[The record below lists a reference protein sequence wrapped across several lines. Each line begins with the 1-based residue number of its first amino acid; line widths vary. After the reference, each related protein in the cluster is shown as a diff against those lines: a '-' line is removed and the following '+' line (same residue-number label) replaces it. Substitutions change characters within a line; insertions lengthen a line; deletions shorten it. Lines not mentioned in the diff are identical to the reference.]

1 MSNLNNAPW
10 AKYGEVPQAEDGED
24 SKSTTSSSRSAA
36 RDIVRSMNQ
45 QRYTDLHTQGFVD
58 EGIVTAPVSVSSS
71 SSTVVDERQAFLR
84 NANLNSD
91 YMYDD
96 DHHGSSNNRSNVDT
110 GIVIG
115 ADDPSDGDDN
125 QDGGSNPEQGGP
137 TTQRNRN
144 WLKLGGIFGGILII
158 IVGVVVALYF
168 TVINK
173 PSPASASKSAPLSPS
188 SAPSSPISEPLVN
201 ETNFTFQSSLA
212 PIFETN
218 ATSPPSLA
226 PMNETNATIT
236 SSLAPTAVTNATLP
250 PSSINAT
257 NATFPPTLAP
267 SVNNMTNLTLP
278 PTGLMNETNVTNS
291 SFTQDDWQQQDTNID
306 TLLPNVPGDLSGF
319 SVSLSGSG
327 SRLAVGSPGTDS
339 DGGTKSGVMT
349 VVEDTGNGTWTKV
362 ETLQGTVPGQQ
373 LGISVAL
380 SKDGNFVVVGS
391 LKEGTDSE
399 GKGGS
404 VRVYE
409 IMASSATE
417 RNLQSRQLSDL
428 MDDDFSFT
436 YSVSSLLRR
445 LQKSSSKQNGTFNEA
460 LMQAAEAVGIEFD
473 GNVTAYAEALKNVIK
488 NTTESGTYSSIVD
501 GNDTY
506 SFEDVLS
513 LTEILTQPSTVADAG
528 GSILSDSNTS
538 SADPSTT
545 SAGDFASILS
555 AAATS
560 LGISYNGSDLAAYIA
575 QLTDVVQTVA
585 SSENVTSITNGNTTI
600 STTDFL
606 DLANSLQNS
615 SAAIDIFPTNETALL
630 PTNETASNG
639 TLKQLGKT
647 LYLETSAKQDY
658 FGHSLSISNDGTQ
671 IVMGAPA
678 ANGNAGNVYV
688 YKFDEAESD
697 WKRMNLESSPQKDDY
712 LGWSVAMSGDGST
725 LAAGAP
731 YRTNKKPGYVNL
743 YTMQGDSWA
752 ISKTF
757 TPENLA
763 DNIETD
769 DFGFSVALDNNGRT
783 LVIGSPNSTLL
794 GGRIMNPPG
803 RKRGKAEPATGYV
816 IVYGFDE
823 TLTEWSQMGEVL
835 AGEQPSGQLGYSVAV
850 SESGTRIVAGAPNRN
865 SGYVC
870 VYNFDELTKQWE
882 KAPSIVGT
890 DSGGDTGHSVSISS
904 NGLQLSIGSPSQ
916 TQCRQGNEICKQGT
930 VQVFQDPNPSVDAST
945 RITGT
950 MKYY

>member
-10 AKYGEVPQAEDGED
+10 AKYGEVPQTEDGED

-71 SSTVVDERQAFLR
+71 SSTVLDERQAFLR
-84 NANLNSD
+84 NANVNSD

-96 DHHGSSNNRSNVDT
+96 DHRGSSSNRENVDS

-125 QDGGSNPEQGGP
+125 LDGGSNSNQEGP
-137 TTQRNRN
+137 TTPRNRN
-144 WLKLGGIFGGILII
+144 WLKLGGIIGVVLVL
-158 IVGVVVALYF
+158 IVGVVIALYF

-173 PSPASASKSAPLSPS
+173 PSAAPKSVPLPPS
-188 SAPSSPISEPLVN
+188 NAPSSPILGPSIN
-201 ETNFTFQSSLA
+201 ATLA
-212 PIFETN
+212 PTLVPI
-218 ATSPPSLA
+218 
-226 PMNETNATIT
+226 NETNATLAPSWSQINT
-236 SSLAPTAVTNATLP
+236 TNATLAPTLVPMNGTNATLAPSLAPTAG
-250 PSSINAT
+250 
-257 NATFPPTLAP
+257 
-267 SVNNMTNLTLP
+267 NMTNLTTMP
-278 PTGLMNETNVTNS
+278 PISTMNETNVTNS

-306 TLLPNVPGDLSGF
+306 TLLPSLPGDLSGF

-327 SRLAVGSPGTDS
+327 SRLAIGSPGTDS

-349 VVEDTGNGTWTKV
+349 IVEDTGNGTWTKV
-362 ETLQGTVPGQQ
+362 ETLMGTAPGEQ

-391 LKEGTDSE
+391 LKTEGTDSE

-409 IMASSATE
+409 IMASSTAE
-417 RNLQSRQLSDL
+417 RNMQFRQLSNL
-428 MDDDFSFT
+428 IDDDFLLT
-436 YSVSSLLRR
+436 YSVSALLRG
-445 LQKSSSKQNGTFNEA
+445 LQENSSKKNATFDDA
-460 LMQAAEAVGIEFD
+460 LLQAAEAAGIKFE
-473 GNVTAYAEALKNVIK
+473 GNVTAYAEALKGVIT
-488 NTTESGTYSSIVD
+488 NITESGKFSSIID
-501 GNDTY
+501 GNVTF
-506 SFEDVLS
+506 SPEDVLS
-513 LTEILTQPSTVADAG
+513 LAGTLSDPSTVANAG

-538 SADPSTT
+538 STVPSMTNV
-545 SAGDFASILS
+545 SVDFASMLS
-555 AAATS
+555 DAATS
-560 LGISYNGSDLAAYIA
+560 QGISFNGSDLAAYIE
-575 QLTDVVQTVA
+575 QLTTLVQTVA
-585 SSENVTSITNGNTTI
+585 NSNNVTTITDGNTVI
-600 STTDFL
+600 STTDFIN
-606 DLANSLQNS
+606 LADSFQNS
-615 SAAIDIFPTNETALL
+615 SAAIEIYPSNETVLL
-630 PTNETASNG
+630 PPNETLSNE

-647 LYLETSAKQDY
+647 LYLEASTKEDY
-658 FGHSLSISNDGTQ
+658 FGYSLSISSNGAQ
-671 IVMGAPA
+671 IAMGAPA
-678 ANGNAGNVYV
+678 TNGNAGNIYV
-688 YKFDEAESD
+688 YRFDETVSD
-697 WKRMNLESSPQKDDY
+697 WKPMNVESSSKKDDF

-743 YTMQGDSWA
+743 YTMQGDTWT

-757 TPENLA
+757 TPDNLT
-763 DNIETD
+763 DNMETD

-803 RKRGKAEPATGYV
+803 QKRKKAEPATGYV
-816 IVYGFDE
+816 IVYGLDE
-823 TLTEWSQMGEVL
+823 TLTEWSQMGDVL
-835 AGEQPSGQLGYSVAV
+835 VGEQPGGQFGYSVSV
-850 SESGTRIVAGAPNRN
+850 SESGTRIVAGAPNLN
-865 SGYVC
+865 AGYVC
-870 VYNFDELTKQWE
+870 VYNFDELAKQWE
-882 KAPSIVGT
+882 IAPTIVGT

-916 TQCRQGNEICKQGT
+916 TQCREGNDVCKHGT
-930 VQVFQDPNPSVDAST
+930 VLVFQDPTSVATST
-945 RITGT
+945 RITSN